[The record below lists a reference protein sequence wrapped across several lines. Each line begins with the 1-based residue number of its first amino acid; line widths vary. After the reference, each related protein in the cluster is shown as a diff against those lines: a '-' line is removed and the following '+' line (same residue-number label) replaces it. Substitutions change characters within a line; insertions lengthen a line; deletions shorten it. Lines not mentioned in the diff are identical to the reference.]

1 MKNEVVL
8 VEERTDSGEGVPSL
22 MDRLQEN
29 FGMLKKNS
37 KSLLDMIEGDGG
49 EEKSTILVW

>member
-1 MKNEVVL
+1 M
-8 VEERTDSGEGVPSL
+8 EERTDSGEGVPSL